1 MKVDDVMQH
10 GIKVGDLVK
19 MKRGYSAP
27 GLVLGINET
36 IPATAVWATV
46 LWADHGKS
54 LEKVRDLV
62 VISASKH

>member
-10 GIKVGDLVK
+10 GIKVGDMVK

-36 IPATAVWATV
+36 LPPTAIWATV

-54 LEKVRDLV
+54 IEKVRDLV
-62 VISASKH
+62 VISANEH

>member
-1 MKVDDVMQH
+1 M
-10 GIKVGDLVK
+10 IKVGDLVK
-19 MKRGYSAP
+19 INPRYRGYSAP

-54 LEKVRDLV
+54 IEKVRDLV
-62 VISASKH
+62 VISANKH